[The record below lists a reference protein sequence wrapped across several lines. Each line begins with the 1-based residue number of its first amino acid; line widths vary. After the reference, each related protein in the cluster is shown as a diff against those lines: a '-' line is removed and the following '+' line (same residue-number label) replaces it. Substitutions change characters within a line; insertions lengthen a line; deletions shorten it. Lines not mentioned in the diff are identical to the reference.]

1 KVHYGIL
8 ACFGCKG
15 FFRRAVKGGRN
26 MYVCRLV
33 RNCEVTKYER
43 NSCRYCRFR
52 KCLLVG
58 MNPDHVRP
66 DRKKV
71 SEKLHCEKSLVMKK
85 KSIDK
90 TFSASSDAI
99 EWISHLHGNSR
110 KLLSELCVVENDV
123 QSFAVSNYGSVVN
136 FSLKSLIADR
146 ILARKNKVPSIPSLK
161 QDLNRDFLS
170 IQKVIASVDFIDGV
184 IGIIDR
190 DSWQKTTIEDKCAL
204 ISSTFIPLNVFNQM
218 ARIITNKSASNTADF
233 VESLHGYQLENSML
247 LDFSSLCERLK
258 SLSLSPIEYSMIRT
272 LAVATTDRSKLS
284 NTFGSQLSAFQESL
298 HELMFR
304 VIKLSRSKSSASAA
318 NFMANLIAQLYEVK
332 AISSTLLS
340 TLRCSFPRDTMQ
352 TLPYEKILTDIIN
365 PEVVDLLIT
374 MSGCHQNTPD
384 QKNSATTPSSFS
396 NSLMTDNFFI
406 QHDDKYNNGYAHQF
420 TSPHSTQRRSLRF
433 SSKLPLT
440 MTKSIEDMLCFPGMR
455 DDPSIMNRPL
465 ARDWADGLHLTP
477 IFNKDVVAQFFPEFS

>member
-1 KVHYGIL
+1 MVDYKDERKCAVCGDSPAKVHYGIL

-66 DRKKV
+66 DRKK
-71 SEKLHCEKSLVMKK
+71 KSLVMKK

-146 ILARKNKVPSIPSLK
+146 ILARKNK

-190 DSWQKTTIEDKCAL
+190 DSWQKTTIEDK
-204 ISSTFIPLNVFNQM
+204 
-218 ARIITNKSASNTADF
+218 
-233 VESLHGYQLENSML
+233 VESHCLCLRICARLVMKDVITYPSLESSML

-272 LAVATTDRSKLS
+272 LALSSDRSKLS

-304 VIKLSRSKSSASAA
+304 VIKLSRSKSSASAVGDS
-318 NFMANLIAQLYEVK
+318 NYLTKTYHFTK
-332 AISSTLLS
+332 HAISSTLLS

-477 IFNKDVVAQFFPEFS
+477 IFNKDVVAQFFPEFSETPMI